1 MGRVTTSVICG
12 LTETGTQAPQA
23 LSALWRPESSI
34 VPSGP
39 FTTAEASNLAQ
50 NGRVLKWRNQTWLK
64 PLCCLLWGD
73 HLDLRPEKLSFL
85 WGWL

>member
-1 MGRVTTSVICG
+1 MCGQSNYLCHLWSHGERNSGTSG
-12 LTETGTQAPQA
+12 PQ
-23 LSALWRPESSI
+23 WRPEPST

-39 FTTAEASNLAQ
+39 LTTAEASNLAR

-73 HLDLRPEKLSFL
+73 HLDLRPEELSFL